1 MQNCQNMTHPNDQ
14 AFRQNKSL
22 IWVMSLILSISPS
35 MHHHLS
41 SSVRSS
47 DAEKKSAAAA
57 ALKPMWPKKLT
68 SHLKRSPSRQTLE
81 SLVVKVRPEEK
92 QMTWA
97 VKWTK
102 TRFNFMEIEQAL
114 WHNDLKIIFFFQM
127 ATVPKE
133 FWSSCLFEDGN
144 NKRTKMT
151 LTWFL
156 MVHSVWKSPK
166 MSHSSFFY
174 YVTFHQLSHFLMNS
188 KCSSLRSPCWMRLFL
203 WFSNTV

>member
-114 WHNDLKIIFFFQM
+114 WHNDLKIIFFSKWQQSPKSFEARASLKM
-127 ATVPKE
+127 ATTKERKWPWHDFWWCTVFENHPK
-133 FWSSCLFEDGN
+133 CLI
-144 NKRTKMT
+144 
-151 LTWFL
+151 L
-156 MVHSVWKSPK
+156 
-166 MSHSSFFY
+166 FFY
-174 YVTFHQLSHFLMNS
+174 YAFLM
-188 KCSSLRSPCWMRLFL
+188 KI
-203 WFSNTV
+203 